1 MRRPDFCRA
10 FCWLCLFVVF
20 AAATASQSPHA
31 QQNQADGVPSSE
43 LCGTTPEEFWSR
55 YGGIPDE
62 RKWECYCFANPDAA
76 CHGSVSQKLPAKAES
91 GSASQKPPVKTE
103 SVRKIG
109 ADAIFATNLIL
120 NGAAEEGPGSPSG
133 ESVEIVPGWIT
144 TGNFTVAQYGDAKPE
159 GADVKL
165 DDPGP
170 VDRGKN
176 FFAGGPDNA
185 SSSAAQVIDVSAA
198 AAAIDRGEVFFNL
211 AAYLGG

>member
-1 MRRPDFCRA
+1 
-10 FCWLCLFVVF
+10 
-20 AAATASQSPHA
+20 
-31 QQNQADGVPSSE
+31 
-43 LCGTTPEEFWSR
+43 
-55 YGGIPDE
+55 
-62 RKWECYCFANPDAA
+62 
-76 CHGSVSQKLPAKAES
+76 
-91 GSASQKPPVKTE
+91 
-103 SVRKIG
+103 
-109 ADAIFATNLIL
+109 LIL

-165 DDPGP
+165 NDPGP

-211 AAYLGG
+211 AAYLGGWRQQNDGAALSAMFRDMNGNLLGQIVLGPVTAVDRNGKSGLLPRSQAGMVPKGTRVIEFELRMTRDFPTYNDGYADNLSFRLARMSLRSLISGAKAV